1 MAKQPSKRSKPPVK
15 AAQTRKRRAAAA
27 KAATT
32 KKRRTAAK
40 KTAKPKRPK
49 AVKARGPNLEAIWTE
64 HIAGEF
70 QTKDV
75 EATLA
80 TMVEDASVVH
90 VPVHSGGRG
99 KEQLR
104 AFYRDVFI
112 PSWPDDLQ
120 MTLTNRVVGAGQLVE
135 ELRLRFTHSRQMD
148 WFLPGVPPT
157 NRPVDIDLV
166 VVVQFRGD
174 KLACERIYWD
184 QATVLRQVGLL

>member
-1 MAKQPSKRSKPPVK
+1 MASP
-15 AAQTRKRRAAAA
+15 A
-27 KAATT
+27 
-32 KKRRTAAK
+32 
-40 KTAKPKRPK
+40 
-49 AVKARGPNLEAIWTE
+49 LEKIWAE

-70 QTKDV
+70 VTKDV

-80 TMVEDASVVH
+80 TMVDDAAVNH
-90 VPVHSGGRG
+90 VPVSTGGRG

-120 MTLTNRVVGAGQLVE
+120 MTLTNRVVGEGQLVE
-135 ELRLRFTHSRQMD
+135 ELHLRFTHSRRMD
-148 WFLPGVPPT
+148 WFLPGVEPT
-157 NRPVDIDLV
+157 NKVVEIDLV